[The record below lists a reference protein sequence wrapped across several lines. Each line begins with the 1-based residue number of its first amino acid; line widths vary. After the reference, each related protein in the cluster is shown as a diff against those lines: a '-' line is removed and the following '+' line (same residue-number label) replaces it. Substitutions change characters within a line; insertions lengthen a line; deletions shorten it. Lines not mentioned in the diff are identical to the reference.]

1 MENVMSDWMTEEE
14 AAIKNM
20 DPAAADAGTAPEQEV
35 APGAE
40 VQEAQDA
47 PQTPDNAPPVE
58 NTPTDVP
65 QVDAAEGEPLPATD
79 NTHDT
84 QAADAVADQRIPKA
98 RFDEVNTKKRE
109 AEEQAKRLAEE
120 NRLMR
125 EALQQLAAPQEPQK
139 PQAPSVKDLRK
150 QYHAALLEGD
160 MDKAEELSDVMD
172 NIRRAEIEREI
183 LSRAMQETQQYSTAQ
198 QEQAR
203 FNQTLNNV
211 LADFPQF
218 VENSPEYNEEATMQA
233 YEVAK
238 GLIAAGHP
246 QVNAMLRAV
255 ELTTRAY
262 GIQPKSAQVNQPP
275 QAAPAV
281 PQTVQRAPTTVQ
293 QPPSSRSVGSAGK
306 PGALPDI
313 ANMSYEEYES
323 LPKDVIA
330 RLKGM

>member
-1 MENVMSDWMTEEE
+1 
-14 AAIKNM
+14 
-20 DPAAADAGTAPEQEV
+20 
-35 APGAE
+35 
-40 VQEAQDA
+40 
-47 PQTPDNAPPVE
+47 
-58 NTPTDVP
+58 
-65 QVDAAEGEPLPATD
+65 
-79 NTHDT
+79 
-84 QAADAVADQRIPKA
+84 VADQRIPKA

>member
-14 AAIKNM
+14 NAIKNV
-20 DPAAADAGTAPEQEV
+20 DPAADTGTTHEQEIVADAEVRDEPQSTDNV
-35 APGAE
+35 AP
-40 VQEAQDA
+40 
-47 PQTPDNAPPVE
+47 VE
-58 NTPTDVP
+58 SAPTDGP
-65 QVDAAEGEPLPATD
+65 QAVVAEGEPLPATD

-84 QAADAVADQRIPKA
+84 PPTDVVADQRIPKA

-125 EALQQLAAPQEPQK
+125 EALQQLATPQEQQK

-172 NIRRAEIEREI
+172 NIRRAEIEREV
-183 LSRAMQETQQYSTAQ
+183 LGRAMQETQQYSTAQ
-198 QEQAR
+198 QEQVR
-203 FNQTLNNV
+203 FNQTLHNV

-218 VENSPEYNEEATMQA
+218 VENAPEYNEEATMQA

-275 QAAPAV
+275 QAAPVV
-281 PQTVQRAPTTVQ
+281 PQTIQRAPTTVQ

-313 ANMSYEEYES
+313 SNMSYEDYEN